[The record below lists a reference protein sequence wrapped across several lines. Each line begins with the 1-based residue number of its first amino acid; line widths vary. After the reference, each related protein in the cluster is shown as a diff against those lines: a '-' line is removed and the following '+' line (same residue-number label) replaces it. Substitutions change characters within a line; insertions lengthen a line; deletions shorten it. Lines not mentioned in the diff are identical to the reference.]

1 VSRADFDDGGRE
13 RFITECNSK
22 VRSIMSKLKIFSSAV
37 IGAVLIGSSSG
48 CAVSGMRG
56 LSGSP
61 GDDGI
66 SAHVRAQLSQYPSLR
81 SSDSLR
87 VQTYGRVVYL
97 TGQAATDEQRDLAES
112 VTSEVAGVV
121 RVVDTISVSFPGA

>member
-1 VSRADFDDGGRE
+1 
-13 RFITECNSK
+13 
-22 VRSIMSKLKIFSSAV
+22 MSKLKIFSAV
-37 IGAVLIGSSSG
+37 LIGAVLIGSSSG
-48 CAVSGMRG
+48 CAVSGVRG

-87 VQTYGRVVYL
+87 VRTYGRVVYL
-97 TGQAATDEQRDLAES
+97 TGQVDSDEQRDLAES
-112 VTSEVAGVV
+112 LTSEVDGVA
-121 RVVDTISVSFPGA
+121 RVVDTISISFPGA

>member
-1 VSRADFDDGGRE
+1 MSR
-13 RFITECNSK
+13 
-22 VRSIMSKLKIFSSAV
+22 LKIFSSAV

-48 CAVSGMRG
+48 CAVSGVRG

-66 SAHVRAQLSQYPSLR
+66 SAHVRAQLLQYPSLR

-97 TGQAATDEQRDLAES
+97 TGQVDSDEQRELAES
-112 VTSEVAGVV
+112 IASEVAGVA
-121 RVVDTISVSFPGA
+121 RVVDTISLSFPGA

>member
-1 VSRADFDDGGRE
+1 
-13 RFITECNSK
+13 
-22 VRSIMSKLKIFSSAV
+22 MSKLKIFSAAL

-48 CAVSGMRG
+48 CAVSGVRG

-97 TGQAATDEQRDLAES
+97 TGQVDSDEQRDLAES
-112 VTSEVAGVV
+112 LTSEVDGVA
-121 RVVDTISVSFPGA
+121 RVVDTISISFPGA

>member
-1 VSRADFDDGGRE
+1 
-13 RFITECNSK
+13 
-22 VRSIMSKLKIFSSAV
+22 MSKLKIFSSAV

-56 LSGSP
+56 LSGST

-66 SAHVRAQLSQYPSLR
+66 SAHVRAQLSQYTSLR

>member
-1 VSRADFDDGGRE
+1 MSRL
-13 RFITECNSK
+13 N
-22 VRSIMSKLKIFSSAV
+22 IFSSAV

-48 CAVSGMRG
+48 CAVSGVRG
-56 LSGSP
+56 SSGSP

-81 SSDSLR
+81 NSDSLR

-97 TGQAATDEQRDLAES
+97 TGQVDTAEQRDLAES
-112 VTSEVAGVV
+112 VTSEVAGVA
-121 RVVDTISVSFPGA
+121 RVVDTIGLSFPGA